1 MENLRSL
8 FLEKIKNIPFVECVD
23 ENKFF
28 EEFINSPKE
37 TINEE
42 LIINEILNG
51 KNVDEFNSDDEKKFK
66 AKVLEIVKTKNQ
78 KYYIP
83 NIQKTETY
91 KRLNEIWEV
100 YYNFLKTITGNHKNN
115 NSFVGKS
122 LNIDEKINE
131 PKDVDFDR
139 YKEVK
144 ITISRILQL
153 LNYFDINI
161 QKLIIEILIS
171 DSGIKIFLSENNNI
185 YKSVD
190 PLIIHFKEKLSNKFS
205 KIILENSTP
214 KAPQNDNQ
222 KSNGIMRENANEEE
236 TERNLIGFKR
246 ETEEFID
253 KTLTMKKI
261 ALKFVFEKKQITEKN
276 KNDIAADYYWVSET
290 SGEKLKREY
299 DYYQKRNNRI
309 GEIKDQTTKKQKNRI
324 ELFESV
330 LPLLE
335 CDTTEIKKEI
345 EILKSKM

>member
-100 YYNFLKTITGNHKNN
+100 YYNFFKTITGNHKNN

-144 ITISRILQL
+144 ITVSRILQL
-153 LNYFDINI
+153 LNYFDISI
-161 QKLIIEILIS
+161 LYII
-171 DSGIKIFLSENNNI
+171 
-185 YKSVD
+185 
-190 PLIIHFKEKLSNKFS
+190 
-205 KIILENSTP
+205 
-214 KAPQNDNQ
+214 
-222 KSNGIMRENANEEE
+222 
-236 TERNLIGFKR
+236 
-246 ETEEFID
+246 
-253 KTLTMKKI
+253 
-261 ALKFVFEKKQITEKN
+261 FVE
-276 KNDIAADYYWVSET
+276 
-290 SGEKLKREY
+290 
-299 DYYQKRNNRI
+299 
-309 GEIKDQTTKKQKNRI
+309 
-324 ELFESV
+324 
-330 LPLLE
+330 
-335 CDTTEIKKEI
+335 
-345 EILKSKM
+345 

>member
-83 NIQKTETY
+83 NIHKTETY
-91 KRLNEIWEV
+91 NRLNEIWEV

-290 SGEKLKREY
+290 SANSSDIDHL
-299 DYYQKRNNRI
+299 I
-309 GEIKDQTTKKQKNRI
+309 SI
-324 ELFESV
+324 
-330 LPLLE
+330 
-335 CDTTEIKKEI
+335 
-345 EILKSKM
+345 